1 MIERVNHVGAY
12 VLLLGGKIDCVC
24 MLLVL
29 GWFSPSIVPNFFVSV
44 GGWLVFF
51 FFFLICLLLYCNNI
65 NEAIISNFWISY
77 EKPFPPLSTLCL
89 VIRVISFNNYHQKLW
104 IMSRLS
110 MGRLGSGICILDK
123 PNRTTSKAKPN
134 WTNFVWLGCPRF
146 LTFSSHA
153 NWIQSPKKK
162 KKIHWST
169 SISN

>member
-1 MIERVNHVGAY
+1 M
-12 VLLLGGKIDCVC
+12 
-24 MLLVL
+24 
-29 GWFSPSIVPNFFVSV
+29 
-44 GGWLVFF
+44 
-51 FFFLICLLLYCNNI
+51 YCNNI

-153 NWIQSPKKK
+153 NWIQSPQKKK
-162 KKIHWST
+162 K
-169 SISN
+169 SIEVHQLAIKETRGYSSYSLSLISIYPLNPKLKTKSNNPIKPNKEMICFSSSPLIFLICY